1 MRPLLLLILVL
12 FAACQTK
19 TAPPQAPI
27 KIILD
32 TDMGSDCDDV
42 GALALLHQYA
52 SEDKAEILGVIY
64 SSGAVPYGAG
74 VIDAINRY
82 YGQADIPIGAN
93 HDPAVGDTVDKMQ
106 AEKLAKD
113 TAAYDHQIIHNTDA
127 TEQSQ
132 LLRRLLHQAEDSSI
146 VYITIGH
153 TKGLYDL
160 LRSGPDTISSDDGL
174 SLVKQKI
181 QKWVAL
187 GALNADNQGGYYAKD
202 WNFSF
207 NGTAPFTKYLVD
219 SFPQPSY
226 FVSGGRKVMT
236 GKSLLDT
243 PPGNIV
249 RTAYRDWLWNVEQK
263 ILLDQRPSWDLVA
276 VYFAVENPTQYF
288 NILDEGYLD
297 FDPEQGSQWIREAS
311 SRPHYF
317 VQQKPGFDEDLAAY
331 LNAMIATE

>member
-1 MRPLLLLILVL
+1 
-12 FAACQTK
+12 
-19 TAPPQAPI
+19 
-27 KIILD
+27 
-32 TDMGSDCDDV
+32 
-42 GALALLHQYA
+42 
-52 SEDKAEILGVIY
+52 
-64 SSGAVPYGAG
+64 
-74 VIDAINRY
+74 
-82 YGQADIPIGAN
+82 
-93 HDPAVGDTVDKMQ
+93 
-106 AEKLAKD
+106 KD

-153 TKGLYDL
+153 TKALYDL

-187 GALNADNQGGYYAKD
+187 GALHADNQGGYYAKD

-226 FVSGGRKVMT
+226 FVSGGSKVMT

-249 RTAYRDWLWNVEQK
+249 RTAYLDWLWNVEQK
-263 ILLDQRPSWDLVA
+263 TLLDQRPSWDLVA
-276 VYFAVENPTQYF
+276 VYYAVENPTQYVSV
-288 NILDEGYLD
+288 LEEGYLD

-311 SRPHYF
+311 SKPHYF
-317 VQQKPGFDEDLAAY
+317 VRQKPGVDEELAAY
-331 LNAMIATE
+331 LNAKIVKPE